1 MRERLDAIL
10 AVSVVTVVSLGA
22 GLVLEDIL
30 SPTAATYALA
40 VVLFASTATAWIRPG
55 E

>member
-1 MRERLDAIL
+1 MRERLGGIL
-10 AVSVVTVVSLGA
+10 AVATVVVASFGSA
-22 GLVLEDIL
+22 LVVSDYLAPE
-30 SPTAATYALA
+30 TATLALV